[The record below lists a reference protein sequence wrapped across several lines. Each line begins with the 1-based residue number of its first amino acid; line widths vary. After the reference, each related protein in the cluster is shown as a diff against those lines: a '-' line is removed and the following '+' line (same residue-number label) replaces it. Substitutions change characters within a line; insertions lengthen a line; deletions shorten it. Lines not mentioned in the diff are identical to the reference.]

1 MTDAATHLFRGNEK
15 GEILDAD
22 GKVVGRI
29 VPVEPTE
36 AMTERGFHAFIA
48 AHDIAFR
55 QNEPTAPIYKHM
67 LSAAPTDW
75 SQHAVR
81 VPERER
87 VEESTDDDLNPI
99 ETPDTY
105 PIDQFGIGDSE
116 IWRYGWNAALDA
128 IIGAAK

>member
-1 MTDAATHLFRGNEK
+1 MTNATHLYRGNSQ
-15 GEILDAD
+15 GEILDAS

-75 SQHAVR
+75 SGVAVR
-81 VPERER
+81 VPER
-87 VEESTDDDLNPI
+87 VAC
-99 ETPDTY
+99 
-105 PIDQFGIGDSE
+105 GDY
-116 IWRYGWNAALDA
+116 WDVGFNAALDA
-128 IIGAAK
+128 IGVGK